1 MKPEKGNMAG
11 IGKGRGPGGVSPER
25 RGLLRGVLLTAGLAF
40 ALLLPPEVSARADA
54 PPAPAVLNVQD
65 QADLQRIAA
74 YLNGIGT
81 MTARFQQYSA
91 NGGTAEG
98 WVWMERPG
106 RMRFQY
112 DPPTPIL
119 LIADRFYVYYVDTQ
133 LAEMSKVGLKFTPAW
148 FLLRVPISFDDLVVT
163 RFERGANSL
172 RITVVDP
179 KAPDNGSLTMEFG
192 DQPLSLRQWTIVDQ
206 QHHTTTVSLSEEQ
219 FGMALDPKLFVYQD
233 PYAAS
238 RRHNDN

>member
-1 MKPEKGNMAG
+1 MAG
-11 IGKGRGPGGVSPER
+11 IGKGRGSEGVPPQR
-25 RGLLRGVLLTAGLAF
+25 RGLLHSVLLTAGLAF
-40 ALLLPPEVSARADA
+40 ALLLPPEVSAWADVA
-54 PPAPAVLNVQD
+54 PQPAVLNTQD
-65 QADLQRIAA
+65 QANLQRIAA

-163 RFERGANSL
+163 RFERSVNSL

-206 QHHTTTVSLSEEQ
+206 QHHTTTVSLSKEQ

-233 PYAAS
+233 PYATS
-238 RRHNDN
+238 RRYNDN

>member
-1 MKPEKGNMAG
+1 L
-11 IGKGRGPGGVSPER
+11 VR
-25 RGLLRGVLLTAGLAF
+25 RVLLAAALAIVLHLP
-40 ALLLPPEVSARADA
+40 LLASSRADT
-54 PPAPAVLNVQD
+54 PPAAVLSTQD
-65 QADLQRIAA
+65 QNDLLRIAA

-81 MTARFQQYSA
+81 MTARFAQASA
-91 NGGTAEG
+91 NGGAAEG
-98 WVWMERPG
+98 WLWMERPG

-148 FLLRVPISFDDLVVT
+148 FLLRVPISFDDLLVT
-163 RFERGANSL
+163 RFERGTNSL

-179 KAPDNGSLTMEFG
+179 KAPDNGALTMTFS

-206 QHHTTTVSLSEEQ
+206 QRHTTTVLLSQQQ

-233 PYAAS
+233 PYAAA
-238 RRHNDN
+238 RHYNDN

>member
-1 MKPEKGNMAG
+1 MAA
-11 IGKGRGPGGVSPER
+11 IGKGRGQGGISPQR
-25 RGLLRGVLLTAGLAF
+25 RDLVRRVLVVAGLAL
-40 ALLLPPEVSARADA
+40 AVLLPLGSPSWADA
-54 PPAPAVLNVQD
+54 PPQPAVLSAQD

-81 MTARFQQYSA
+81 MTARFKQYSA
-91 NGGTAEG
+91 NGGTAKG

-112 DPPTPIL
+112 DPPTPIV

-172 RITVVDP
+172 RISVTDP
-179 KAPDNGSLTMEFG
+179 KAPDNGKLTMEFN
-192 DQPLSLRQWTIVDQ
+192 DQPLFLRQWTILDQ
-206 QHHTTTVSLSEEQ
+206 QHHTTTVSLSQQQ

-233 PYAAS
+233 PYAAA
-238 RRHNDN
+238 RHYNDN

>member
-1 MKPEKGNMAG
+1 MKPGKGDMAG
-11 IGKGRGPGGVSPER
+11 IGKDRGRGAVSPER
-25 RGLLRGVLLTAGLAF
+25 RGLVHCVLLAAGLAL
-40 ALLLPPEVSARADA
+40 ALLLPEVSARADA
-54 PPAPAVLNVQD
+54 PSQPAVLTAQD

-81 MTARFQQYSA
+81 MTARFRQHSA
-91 NGGTAEG
+91 NSGAAEG

-112 DPPTPIL
+112 DAPTPIL

-163 RFERGANSL
+163 RFERGPNWL

-179 KAPDNGSLTMEFG
+179 KAPDNGSLTMEFS

-206 QHHTTTVSLSEEQ
+206 QHHTTTVSLSQQQ

-233 PYAAS
+233 PYAAA
-238 RRHNDN
+238 RHYNDN

>member
-1 MKPEKGNMAG
+1 MAG
-11 IGKGRGPGGVSPER
+11 IGNSREQKRIARGRRSLAR
-25 RGLLRGVLLTAGLAF
+25 RALSAAGLAV
-40 ALLLPPEVSARADA
+40 ALLLSPGAPSRADA
-54 PPAPAVLNVQD
+54 PPQSIALTPQD
-65 QADLQRIAA
+65 QADVQRVAA

-91 NGGTAEG
+91 NGGAAGG
-98 WVWMERPG
+98 WLWMERPG

-112 DPPTPIL
+112 DPPTPIV

-163 RFERGANSL
+163 RFARGPNSL

-179 KAPDNGSLTMEFG
+179 KAPDNGNLTMEFS
-192 DQPLSLRQWTIVDQ
+192 DQPLALRQWTIVDQ
-206 QHHTTTVSLSEEQ
+206 QGHTTMVSLSQQQ

-233 PYAAS
+233 PYAAA
-238 RRHNDN
+238 RTHNEN

>member
-1 MKPEKGNMAG
+1 MAG
-11 IGKGRGPGGVSPER
+11 IRNVRGRGGASPER
-25 RGLLRGVLLTAGLAF
+25 RGFVRWVLLAAALAITPH
-40 ALLLPPEVSARADA
+40 LPPMASSRADE
-54 PPAPAVLNVQD
+54 PPRPAVLTAPD

-81 MTARFQQYSA
+81 MTARFAQYSA
-91 NGGTAEG
+91 KGGGAEG
-98 WVWMERPG
+98 WLWMERPG

-133 LAEMSKVGLKFTPAW
+133 LAEMSKIGLKFTPAW

-163 RFERGANSL
+163 GFERGANSL

-179 KAPDNGSLTMEFG
+179 KAPDNGSLTMVFS

-206 QHHTTTVSLSEEQ
+206 QHHTTKVLLSQQQ

-233 PYAAS
+233 PYAAA
-238 RRHNDN
+238 RHDNNN

>member
-1 MKPEKGNMAG
+1 MTG
-11 IGKGRGPGGVSPER
+11 IWKGRGRGRGRVSPER
-25 RGLLRGVLLTAGLAF
+25 PGLLRFVLSAAVLAL
-40 ALLLPPEVSARADA
+40 ALFVPPEVSAWADT
-54 PPAPAVLNVQD
+54 PPQPAVLNAQD

-133 LAEMSKVGLKFTPAW
+133 LAEMSQVGLKFTPAW

-163 RFERGANSL
+163 RVRRGANSL

-179 KAPDNGSLTMEFG
+179 KAPDNGSLSMEFG
-192 DQPLSLRQWTIVDQ
+192 DQPLFLRQWTIVDQ
-206 QHHTTTVSLSEEQ
+206 QHHTTTVSLSQEQ

-233 PYAAS
+233 PYAAN
-238 RRHNDN
+238 RRYNDN